1 MPTPAVLEAA
11 GVVPAASSVLFTRT
25 EMSGL
30 AAAGGCRK
38 EIKFAFS
45 PAFSVFIY
53 FAYFRRLN
61 TVEKRLFKVK
71 IIIFAG
77 VQHQIIISNYG
88 RFFLGQAEEGNK
100 TALLKLQ
107 LIGHYIMGGD
117 FSITD
122 LSHEMNLSVP
132 TVTKLVS
139 ELIEDGF
146 VHDFGKQGTA
156 GGRRPNIY
164 GLNPYAGYFVGVDIK
179 KDIITLAIINF
190 KGQVVDMRDCV
201 PFVME
206 NSVQALD
213 RLCDV
218 VNGFI
223 AKSKIDRTKIFSVGF
238 NLSGRVNSKTGYSYS
253 YFFVEE
259 EPLTMLLEKRLGCK
273 VYVENDTRAMT
284 YGEYMCG
291 VGNNEDT
298 MIFVNASWG
307 LGVGLVIDRKLF
319 YGRSGFSGEFGH
331 FPLLDNEVICR
342 CGKRGCLETG
352 ASGSAVHRIFMEKLA
367 QKRVSML
374 SDKYNRGEQILL
386 EDILEALGQEDVLA
400 IEVMETVGHT
410 LGKAMAGLINLF
422 NPDLIV
428 LGGTLAVAKD
438 YIMLPLKSAINKYSL
453 QLVNKDTTIKLSKLG
468 EKAGAVGAC
477 MLSRSKMLGLM

>member
-1 MPTPAVLEAA
+1 MGLFDMFKKKAE
-11 GVVPAASSVLFTRT
+11 PAA
-25 EMSGL
+25 
-30 AAAGGCRK
+30 AAAPASISASAGADVLCSPVKGKVIKMADVPDPVFGGEVLGKGCAVWP
-38 EIKFAFS
+38 EDDLVYA
-45 PAFSVFIY
+45 PCDG
-53 FAYFRRLN
+53 
-61 TVEKRLFKVK
+61 KV
-71 IIIFAG
+71 
-77 VQHQIIISNYG
+77 
-88 RFFLGQAEEGNK
+88 
-100 TALLKLQ
+100 
-107 LIGHYIMGGD
+107 
-117 FSITD
+117 
-122 LSHEMNLSVP
+122 
-132 TVTKLVS
+132 TVTMGHAVGLQSDSGIEVLV
-139 ELIEDGF
+139 
-146 VHDFGKQGTA
+146 H
-156 GGRRPNIY
+156 
-164 GLNPYAGYFVGVDIK
+164 VGVDTVNMNG
-179 KDIITLAIINF
+179 DGF
-190 KGQVVDMRDCV
+190 EG
-201 PFVME
+201 FVK
-206 NSVQALD
+206 AD
-213 RLCDV
+213 DV
-218 VNGFI
+218 VKAGQPI
-223 AKSKIDRTKIFSVGF
+223 LKIDRAKIFSVGF

>member
-1 MPTPAVLEAA
+1 MVT
-11 GVVPAASSVLFTRT
+11 FTSITHILWRRCWR
-25 EMSGL
+25 
-30 AAAGGCRK
+30 AAAG
-38 EIKFAFS
+38 
-45 PAFSVFIY
+45 
-53 FAYFRRLN
+53 
-61 TVEKRLFKVK
+61 
-71 IIIFAG
+71 
-77 VQHQIIISNYG
+77 
-88 RFFLGQAEEGNK
+88 
-100 TALLKLQ
+100 AL
-107 LIGHYIMGGD
+107 
-117 FSITD
+117 
-122 LSHEMNLSVP
+122 
-132 TVTKLVS
+132 
-139 ELIEDGF
+139 
-146 VHDFGKQGTA
+146 
-156 GGRRPNIY
+156 
-164 GLNPYAGYFVGVDIK
+164 
-179 KDIITLAIINF
+179 
-190 KGQVVDMRDCV
+190 GQVVDMRDCV

-223 AKSKIDRTKIFSVGF
+223 AKSKIDRAKIFSVGF